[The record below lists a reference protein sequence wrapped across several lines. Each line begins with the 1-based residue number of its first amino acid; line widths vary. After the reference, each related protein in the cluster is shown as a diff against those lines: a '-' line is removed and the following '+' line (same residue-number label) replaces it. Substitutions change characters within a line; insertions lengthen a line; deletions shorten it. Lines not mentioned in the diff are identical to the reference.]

1 MKIDPPLII
10 LALTILAA
18 GAAYWSTIE
27 NNDQLNR
34 MEKYDTLS
42 IELSKEI
49 QELSDLNNSIAKR
62 IDRIATENLTLTE
75 QNFNLIDRSNEL
87 IGKVE
92 HLTKASNEL
101 IKKVD
106 IRTEKSSAENAVTGI
121 LDFENKIPFKN
132 DEKLIFNVGGN
143 KMGFMIKQFT
153 VLPLPGLI
161 KIGDKNIIP
170 IKVEDGKIK
179 ISIVVLDLDGKVLID
194 IKDNVRVR
202 SLNNGSKFNYDSTGV
217 EVIDNQGFVALS
229 INMDSR
235 TEMSIQGY
243 FLERNSGSLYI
254 YGEKGLLMTNSDIIS
269 RKNIIDYIKKI
280 NIRNLFEYPANNWIR
295 KRFNKTNL

>member
-42 IELSKEI
+42 IKLSKEI

-62 IDRIATENLTLTE
+62 IDRIVTENLTLTE
-75 QNFNLIDRSNEL
+75 QNFNLIQISNQL

-106 IRTEKSSAENAVTGI
+106 IRTEKSSTENAVTGI
-121 LDFENKIPFKN
+121 LDFENKTPFNKS
-132 DEKLIFNVGGN
+132 EELTFNVGGN
-143 KMGFMIKQFT
+143 KMIFSVERFT
-153 VLPLPGLI
+153 TFPLPGLVRFEN
-161 KIGDKNIIP
+161 KNIIP

-179 ISIVVLDLDGKVLID
+179 ISIVVIDLDGKILID
-194 IKDNVRVR
+194 IKDNVWVK
-202 SLNNGSKFNYDSTGV
+202 SSNNVSKFNYDSNGI

-229 INMDSR
+229 INMNSR
-235 TEMSIQGY
+235 TEVSIQGY
-243 FLERNSGSLYI
+243 FLERVTGSLLV
-254 YGEKGLLMTNSDIIS
+254 YGEKGIFPTNINSSKKDIIEAIE
-269 RKNIIDYIKKI
+269 KAEIKS
-280 NIRNLFEYPANNWIR
+280 LFEYPAYNWIGKR
-295 KRFNKTNL
+295 KKY

>member
-42 IELSKEI
+42 IKLSEEI
-49 QELSDLNNSIAKR
+49 QELSNLNNSIAKR
-62 IDRIATENLTLTE
+62 IDTIVTENLTLTE
-75 QNFNLIDRSNEL
+75 QNFNLIHRSNEL

-132 DEKLIFNVGGN
+132 DEKLIFKVGGN
-143 KMGFMIKQFT
+143 KMGFMVKRFT

-161 KIGDKNIIP
+161 QIGDKNIIP

-194 IKDNVRVR
+194 IKDNVWVR

-235 TEMSIQGY
+235 TEVSIQGY
-243 FLERNSGSLYI
+243 FLERITGSLLVYGDKGI
-254 YGEKGLLMTNSDIIS
+254 YPISVNSSKRDII
-269 RKNIIDYIKKI
+269 RVIQEAE
-280 NIRNLFEYPANNWIR
+280 IRGLFEYPAHNWIGKR
-295 KRFNKTNL
+295 KKY